1 MEPEKTPLKLTAEH
15 YRERAAEMLQ
25 KSQEAETEQAR
36 NSYLMLATG
45 WDNLAQKLEHPNW

>member
-1 MEPEKTPLKLTAEH
+1 MEREKTPLQLTAEH

-25 KSQEAETEQAR
+25 KSQEAETEQGR